1 MGSII
6 GISSN
11 ILVLLVLLCISTN
24 RMDVI
29 M

>member
-24 RMDVI
+24 SMDVI